1 MTLVQP
7 TELLNTG
14 ILIPSRQDWR
24 ITFTFED
31 GSSRTIRVSPGRID
45 EALAVERAKRH
56 AKILDDSVIKSIE
69 ARRAEPTLQV
79 APHGIISKE
88 IK

>member
-1 MTLVQP
+1 MNGSSDLV
-7 TELLNTG
+7 NNG
-14 ILIPSRQDWR
+14 ILVPSRKDWR

-45 EALAVERAKRH
+45 EALAVERAKQH
-56 AKILDDSVIKSIE
+56 AKILDDSQIKSIE
-69 ARRAEPTLQV
+69 ARRAEPSLTI

-88 IK
+88 VKP